1 MTSSAG
7 KFKRIPLWE
16 AFGSQDMHV
25 FGGFN
30 LFESLINKKEWFVL
44 TLTDPYF
51 LYKRPENDP
60 KSMDIFSEFTD
71 EELNRLCLNPNTFF
85 MFNYM
90 WEGSSYKDYNYFEL
104 LTVSALRKGIPLEK
118 IFFVSSNL
126 KDELVYNLWQ
136 KQYYPQDRINVISF
150 NYFAEYMGRHLYE
163 GVTIDQTVAN
173 IKEDQ
178 KFFLSLNR
186 RVRPYRAY
194 TVYKLFASQIKKNTM
209 MSYDRV
215 SFDDVR
221 QFADIRKSIDPKVFQ
236 ELIDSAP
243 SVLDFH
249 DFNIN
254 WACEPC
260 EAARPVGLFEKSLIS
275 LVSETLFDTA
285 KGSSLFYSEKT
296 FKPILYNHPI
306 MIFGQPGLNTTLSD
320 VGFKCYNK
328 HFDLSFDLIE
338 DHVTRVDSQVKQLE
352 TLHDNLEAMSV
363 NRKIEWVLQDRE
375 TMEYNK
381 EALRAQDF
389 NRKKLQVFIDIVK
402 SVSE

>member
-30 LFESLINKKEWFVL
+30 IFDSLINKKEWFVL
-44 TLTDPYF
+44 TLEEPYF

-60 KSMDIFSEFTD
+60 KIMDIFSEFTD
-71 EELNRLCLNPNTFF
+71 AEINRLRLNPTTFF

-90 WEGSSYKDYNYFEL
+90 WEGSSYEDYNYFEL

-126 KDELVYNLWQ
+126 KDEIVYNHWQ
-136 KQYYPQDRINVISF
+136 RQHYPRDRINVINF

-194 TVYKLFASQIKKNTM
+194 TVYKLFASHIKKNTM
-209 MSYDRV
+209 MSYDRI
-215 SFDDVR
+215 SFDDVAAINFR
-221 QFADIRKSIDPKVFQ
+221 YKTIDPEIFKKLV
-236 ELIDSAP
+236 ESAP

-249 DFNIN
+249 DFSKN

-260 EAARPVGLFEKSLIS
+260 EAARPTGLFEKSLIS
-275 LVSETLFDTA
+275 LVSETLFETNG
-285 KGSSLFYSEKT
+285 KSSLFYSEKT

-306 MIFGQPGLNTTLSD
+306 VIFGQPGLNTTLST
-320 VGFKCYNK
+320 VGFKCYNNY
-328 HFDLSFDLIE
+328 FDLSFDYIE
-338 DHVTRVDSQVKQLE
+338 DHVVRLDAQLKQLE
-352 TLHDNLEAMSV
+352 ILNDKLESMTIKQRV
-363 NRKIEWVLQDRE
+363 DWLLQDRE
-375 TMEYNK
+375 TLEYNK
-381 EALRAQDF
+381 NALVKQVY
-389 NRKKLQVFIDIVK
+389 NKKKLNELIEIVK
-402 SVSE
+402 NQCE